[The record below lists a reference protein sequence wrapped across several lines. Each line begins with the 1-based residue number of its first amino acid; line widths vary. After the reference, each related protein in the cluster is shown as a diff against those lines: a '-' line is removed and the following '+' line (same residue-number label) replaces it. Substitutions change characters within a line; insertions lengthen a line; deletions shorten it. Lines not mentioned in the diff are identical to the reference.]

1 MGEPAGGPVGTA
13 PRDAAV
19 GAGLRLDD
27 AFRQFLNER
36 GAKTVPLP
44 VVTHL
49 VTGCARVRL
58 LALTLGTLPGR
69 PSRSDRALP
78 PAVVTVRDEVAADFG
93 ADERWFEEFT
103 GALRDRSCPV
113 PTVVPVDRRLRVR
126 LLGAFDEAQRS
137 KRNDGILVT
146 LRLLW
151 LSDRLSELRD
161 LQGELAGS
169 AGRFTGAGRADDQSD
184 GTVPG
189 YRR

>member
-1 MGEPAGGPVGTA
+1 MG
-13 PRDAAV
+13 AAV
-19 GAGLRLDD
+19 RLDD

-69 PSRSDRALP
+69 PGGPDRSLP

-103 GALRDRSCPV
+103 GLCATGGVRSRPWC
-113 PTVVPVDRRLRVR
+113 
-126 LLGAFDEAQRS
+126 RS
-137 KRNDGILVT
+137 TGVC
-146 LRLLW
+146 
-151 LSDRLSELRD
+151 
-161 LQGELAGS
+161 GS
-169 AGRFTGAGRADDQSD
+169 ACSGPSTRRSGPRGTTGSW
-184 GTVPG
+184 
-189 YRR
+189 

>member
-1 MGEPAGGPVGTA
+1 MG
-13 PRDAAV
+13 AAV
-19 GAGLRLDD
+19 RLDD

-69 PSRSDRALP
+69 PGGPDRSLP

-103 GALRDRSCPV
+103 GALRDRRCPV

-146 LRLLW
+146 LHLLW

-169 AGRFTGAGRADDQSD
+169 AGRFTGAGGAHDQPD
-184 GTVPG
+184 GTNVH
-189 YRR
+189 RRQSLS